1 LKISHRHPVAGKTFK
16 GFTMKLETAGIAGTV
31 ISVKCD
37 ARIAG
42 QPLRTLRPISRAP
55 VKAVI
60 CRWRIPP
67 YTAGERLRLLAV
79 EAHLSNG
86 RAFYRPSKGPSWIVK
101 ERQTRR

>member
-1 LKISHRHPVAGKTFK
+1 
-16 GFTMKLETAGIAGTV
+16 MKLETAGIAGTV

-37 ARIAG
+37 ARLAG

-67 YTAGERLRLLAV
+67 YTAGDRLRLFAV
-79 EAHLSNG
+79 EAHFSTG
-86 RAFYRPSKGPSWIVK
+86 HVRYRPSKGPSWIVK
-101 ERQTRR
+101 KRQTRR